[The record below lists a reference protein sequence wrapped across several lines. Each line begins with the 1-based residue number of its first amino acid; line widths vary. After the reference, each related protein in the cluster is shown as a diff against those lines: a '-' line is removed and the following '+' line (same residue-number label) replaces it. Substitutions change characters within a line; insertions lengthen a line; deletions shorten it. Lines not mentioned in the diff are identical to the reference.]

1 MKMIKETQ
9 EETVQDQS
17 LSKDLS
23 KNSEPLQKPPND
35 IQNQISQ
42 LTSEQGKVSVSSES
56 TKSQINQKLSVNK
69 ENIIKKEEINK
80 INEEEESESKQGSL
94 KNNLALSIKNDV
106 NVNNS
111 HIKTPLMQDSQN
123 INYKQKTKLNFQE
136 KSSVGASTGNDFK
149 SHRNSISM
157 RSPIYSY
164 FDESQRYLSE
174 QYSEENLFNLTG
186 QKKNNK
192 TSSNKEIPKKINN
205 TSLNSDGKPFFQP
218 KSKRSNSSINRDNK
232 EEHEIETPNYNDFNL
247 FTDSSKSPD
256 YFNMNQ
262 ANNNMNNIFGNKFS
276 RKLSQA
282 TGSCKEDNST
292 NKFGN
297 YGTLDNENNDLN
309 MNLPL
314 NDMNEDIFNNFSNLQ
329 NNNINNNMTNEDISN
344 QIQFLNN
351 RQIMNNNDNILLG
364 NLSNPGLNIDNNNNN
379 INKRNLLLYNDYINS
394 LGKQISNNELNNL
407 NNLNNGMNI
416 NNEYLN
422 GINQLKN
429 LNLINNNLNNNFG
442 NVSLEM

>member
-23 KNSEPLQKPPND
+23 KNSEPMQKPPND

-192 TSSNKEIPKKINN
+192 TSSNKEIPKKLI
-205 TSLNSDGKPFFQP
+205 
-218 KSKRSNSSINRDNK
+218 
-232 EEHEIETPNYNDFNL
+232 
-247 FTDSSKSPD
+247 
-256 YFNMNQ
+256 
-262 ANNNMNNIFGNKFS
+262 
-276 RKLSQA
+276 
-282 TGSCKEDNST
+282 
-292 NKFGN
+292 
-297 YGTLDNENNDLN
+297 
-309 MNLPL
+309 
-314 NDMNEDIFNNFSNLQ
+314 
-329 NNNINNNMTNEDISN
+329 
-344 QIQFLNN
+344 
-351 RQIMNNNDNILLG
+351 ILL
-364 NLSNPGLNIDNNNNN
+364 
-379 INKRNLLLYNDYINS
+379 
-394 LGKQISNNELNNL
+394 
-407 NNLNNGMNI
+407 
-416 NNEYLN
+416 
-422 GINQLKN
+422 
-429 LNLINNNLNNNFG
+429 
-442 NVSLEM
+442 